1 MCLPAVRGGLCAL
14 PEIRVLQFLEPWDD
28 PRNDLAGTSRAQR
41 VTGLRIAGMSRRR
54 PRSARTQRRADER
67 REAALFRRLHAR
79 ARELTYQPASLDEAL
94 RQEPRLLDAALPGR
108 YAARQALFRGRPEL
122 LPPEGRLVLSL
133 IPVADAVL
141 VKAGAG
147 WSPASDWW
155 GRATWPDML
164 RWGLDKEAD
173 TCRLLRAGQT
183 YGAVVVARAQLE
195 RWTMNVAAHHKVAAM
210 TGDESAASY
219 IRRVWSVYPDIA
231 GTIDMGLAWTDLS
244 EWLHGRG
251 LITAALRESAAA
263 ASTKGPAGPG
273 GATTASGVMNDLLR
287 VHQRVSTVA
296 EIVLRQVRGGVT
308 LLAIE
313 HYGHKFTPAL
323 QTVLLPEEDGGTEL
337 PDLPALIGALDYHA
351 VSGETGK
358 RALLRAD
365 TYRMFVSYSGA
376 EGLMST
382 GTSPAL
388 GEGALLERRGRAV
401 ARALEAY
408 RAEQQQF
415 GDDFDPG
422 TLDARLFRYIAIS
435 EAAFVTADWASGPE
449 ADALRTAAAALQSA
463 WWLWLE
469 DTDDAMACVRGVLE
483 QACRT
488 RAHRVKPSRAA
499 RVEGMGAGASPVR
512 WLEAAGWKRL
522 AVLGLALGEFA
533 HISFRMRW
541 NGARDALAA
550 LQADGTPRPDSTARG
565 HALDASAYLLA
576 HEVAARLD
584 QACPAVAAAFRARV
598 TLLDAD
604 KHERYVE
611 ELLQRS
617 LDLRGTD
624 FGPPEVRPLP
634 TSA

>member
-1 MCLPAVRGGLCAL
+1 MSS
-14 PEIRVLQFLEPWDD
+14 
-28 PRNDLAGTSRAQR
+28 SRKR
-41 VTGLRIAGMSRRR
+41 
-54 PRSARTQRRADER
+54 RSARTQRREDER

-79 ARELTYQPASLDEAL
+79 ARALTYEPAALDAAL
-94 RQEPRLLDAALPGR
+94 GQEPRLLDVALPGR
-108 YAARQALFRGRPEL
+108 YAARQALFRSRPEL

-147 WSPASDWW
+147 WSPAPDWW
-155 GRATWPDML
+155 GRTTWPDML

-183 YGAVVVARAQLE
+183 YGAVVIARAQLE
-195 RWTMNVAAHHKVAAM
+195 RWTMNVAAHHKVTPM
-210 TGDESAASY
+210 TSDESAASY
-219 IRRVWSVYPDIA
+219 IRRVWSVYPDVE

-263 ASTKGPAGPG
+263 ACVTTAGGPG
-273 GATTASGVMNDLLR
+273 SAAAASGAMNDLLR
-287 VHQRVSTVA
+287 VHQRVSAVA

-308 LLAIE
+308 LLAVE

-323 QTVLLPEEDGGTEL
+323 QTVLPPGEAGGAEL
-337 PDLPALIGALDYHA
+337 QNLPALIGALDYHA

-358 RALLRAD
+358 QVLMWAD
-365 TYRMFVSYSGA
+365 TYRIFVSHSGT
-376 EGLMST
+376 EGLMSA
-382 GTSPAL
+382 GISPAL

-401 ARALEAY
+401 TRAAEAY
-408 RAEQQQF
+408 RAEQQHF

-422 TLDARLFRYIAIS
+422 TLDSRLFRYIAIS
-435 EAAFVTADWASGPE
+435 EAAFLAAEWASGPE

-483 QACRT
+483 QACRA
-488 RAHRVKPSRAA
+488 RAHRVKPARAA
-499 RVEGMGAGASPVR
+499 RVEDMGTGASPVR

-522 AVLGLALGEFA
+522 AVLGRALGEFA
-533 HISFRMRW
+533 HISFRARW

-565 HALDASAYLLA
+565 HSLDASAYLLA

-584 QACPAVAAAFRARV
+584 QACPAFATAFRARV

-604 KHERYVE
+604 KHEQYVE
-611 ELLQRS
+611 ELLQRT

-624 FGPPEVRPLP
+624 FGPPEIRPLP
-634 TSA
+634 ASA